1 MEYSNLVTC
10 IRLIFLGTCIYTD
23 IAWAYP
29 CVNTYSETD
38 EDQSSYC
45 LGWNP
50 YNETICGSEGYK
62 SRYYTADAWQ
72 YIDASDI
79 WGFSRMGEYNAY
91 SGGGYILKFV
101 KNRDNA
107 YLLLEELVQND
118 WINRNT
124 RAVFLEFTIYNPN
137 VNLFVYAVFLV
148 EFSEI
153 GSSFTWTDT
162 QAFKPVLRLSSLNFS
177 LVVYYM
183 IFLFYYIF
191 LLFKIL
197 WHFKKEGFLRFVREP
212 WNAVDCMCTLFACSC
227 LVTFVLRMKYTN
239 KAMDMFYEDKLSGA
253 NRFINYG
260 HIVMWDN
267 VFNVLFAIVLFV
279 STIQILK
286 ILGYNKRF
294 TEVIAV
300 LTKAGRDLFAFGI
313 VFVIIF
319 VAFVL
324 CAYLL
329 FGSKL
334 EAYKSIY
341 DTCGTLANTFIGRN
355 KLDPVVVAAPLA
367 AQFFYTTYVLFVIMI
382 MLTIF
387 MSILN
392 TSISAVR
399 AETAETAAATG
410 MVQIVKKS
418 FRNFLNL
425 FYKPRNNKETKG
437 KLNRCR
443 SVFSTCS

>member
-1 MEYSNLVTC
+1 V
-10 IRLIFLGTCIYTD
+10 D
-23 IAWAYP
+23 AY
-29 CVNTYSETD
+29 CETD

-45 LGWNP
+45 LRWNP
-50 YNETICGSEGYK
+50 YNDTICGSEVYK
-62 SRYYTADAWQ
+62 SRYFTAEAWKYT
-72 YIDASDI
+72 DASDI
-79 WGFSRMGEYNAY
+79 WGFTRMGEYRTY

-101 KNRDNA
+101 KNRENA
-107 YLLLEELVQND
+107 YLLLEELIQND

-124 RAVFLEFTIYNPN
+124 RAVFLEFTTYNPN
-137 VNLFVYAVFLV
+137 VNLFLNAVFLV

-162 QAFKPVLRLSSLNFS
+162 QAFKPVLTLSSLNFG

-183 IFLFYYIF
+183 IVLFYYIF

-197 WHFKKEGFLRFVREP
+197 WHMKKEGFVRFVRIP
-212 WNAVDCMCTLFACSC
+212 WNAVDCVCTLLACSC
-227 LVTFVLRMKYTN
+227 VVTFVLRMKYTN
-239 KAMDMFYEDKLSGA
+239 MAMDMFYEDKLSGA

-267 VFNVLFAIVLFV
+267 AFNVLLAIVLFV

-300 LTKAGRDLFAFGI
+300 LTKAGRDLIAFGI
-313 VFVIIF
+313 VFLITF

-334 EAYKSIY
+334 ETYKSIFG
-341 DTCGTLANTFIGRN
+341 TCGTLANTFIGRN
-355 KLDPVVVAAPLA
+355 KLDPVVMVSPLA
-367 AQFFYTTYVLFVIMI
+367 AQFFYTTYVVFVIMI
-382 MLTIF
+382 ILTVF

-399 AETAETAAATG
+399 AETAETAATTG
-410 MVQIVKKS
+410 MIDIVKK
-418 FRNFLNL
+418 FFGNILHF
-425 FYKPRNNKETKG
+425 FYNPRTNKGTEG
-437 KLNRCR
+437 KL
-443 SVFSTCS
+443 